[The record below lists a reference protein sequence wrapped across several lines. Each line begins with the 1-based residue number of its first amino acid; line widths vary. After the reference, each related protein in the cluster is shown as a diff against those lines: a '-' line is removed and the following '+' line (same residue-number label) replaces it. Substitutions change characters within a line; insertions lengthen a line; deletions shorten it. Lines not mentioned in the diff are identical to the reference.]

1 MKEGESF
8 KAQQLRTQQL
18 AVDIAADGIASFEV
32 FLFMTFLLRH
42 SAEYYWTR
50 ISPNT
55 VAS

>member
-32 FLFMTFLLRH
+32 FLLMTFLLRH